1 MRIRLKEKP
10 LVAVLSLV
18 VTLAAGGQSRGQSS
32 PSNLNELKG
41 EMKVLSA
48 AIDAKLSQTFAPPFG
63 VLEKTKGTYLP
74 DFGVLFSLEVNLYPT
89 RIPTPFDSRAL
100 TAQEIAKAD
109 KIKRERIKVIQQSV
123 TRLLSD
129 YSGSLRGL
137 GPGESAAVVVHLFQ
151 VQEQDEKIPAQLVLE
166 VKKADLDQYQDK
178 KISYDALLGKM
189 KSLEL

>member
-89 RIPTPFDSRAL
+89 RMPTPFDSRAL